1 MLNVSAD
8 EYSSLAYAYQRE
20 KADRKHSE
28 AFTAFNKLYGYD
40 PSVNVELSPY
50 DDKTLTLTNGKTV
63 SGSNDIKRAIYR
75 IISAAEGKVRIFFR
89 PESSEITEF
98 IAACIRSAGVSSE
111 WLIPLENTEKSS
123 DLNMKIFVDMLPAVF
138 TENAVIKGVHTDI
151 GKWLDLSVYP
161 FYIAGSSELISFG
174 SSSDPG
180 LYINSPETVS
190 LYQDRF
196 SRSFSASELF
206 IVMKNNITDFLSSYN
221 SIMDFDNNSAG
232 SEMYIIEKNPCIL
245 FDVDLHDIFEYVA
258 DLDGAYS
265 IAMSYMKFLQKGFN
279 NIEVTYNL
287 FSADGL
293 DEMINAEEY
302 YELTA
307 YLTKPLPKNFRIRS
321 LNKVAEYSSCE
332 KNFMPLEIRLPIFDK
347 TSVRA
352 INIWSDGKM
361 LIYYNNG
368 SGFNILM
375 LNEKSIVSSFI
386 DYYKTLMKCGLVKS
400 KDETINDIKAALEKS
415 C

>member
-1 MLNVSAD
+1 M
-8 EYSSLAYAYQRE
+8 
-20 KADRKHSE
+20 
-28 AFTAFNKLYGYD
+28 
-40 PSVNVELSPY
+40 
-50 DDKTLTLTNGKTV
+50 
-63 SGSNDIKRAIYR
+63 
-75 IISAAEGKVRIFFR
+75 KV
-89 PESSEITEF
+89 
-98 IAACIRSAGVSSE
+98 
-111 WLIPLENTEKSS
+111 
-123 DLNMKIFVDMLPAVF
+123 FVDMLPAVF
-138 TENAVIKGVHTDI
+138 TENAVIKAVHTDI

-161 FYIAGSSELISFG
+161 FYIADSSELISFG

-302 YELTA
+302 YELTS

-332 KNFMPLEIRLPIFDK
+332 KIFMPLVMRLPIFDK